1 MTAKKFMKTN
11 TITKNVSAIID
22 SVRKSGDKALVD
34 FARRFD
40 KVNLSPAKIR
50 IPKER
55 IAKAPKLVD
64 PMVRRALD
72 ECARRIREFH
82 YQEKKHA
89 PSTWS
94 YTKNGVRLGQ
104 FYAPMSAVGIYV
116 PGGRFSYPSTV
127 LMTAIPAL
135 MAGVE
140 RVAIVTPPARLS
152 DEILAA
158 AQIAGVT
165 EIYQMGGPA
174 AVAALALGTKTIVP
188 VDIIVGPGNAL
199 VTEAKRQLFGSV
211 GIDLLAGP
219 SELVVVAD
227 DSAPADFVAADMAA
241 QAEHDPDSRSI
252 LISLSKELVKQVKR
266 AIPAALLKQC
276 DLVYEPSAARA
287 AERAN
292 AFAGEHVQI
301 ILRHPHEILDRLKNG
316 GAFFLGAWSPA
327 VMGDY
332 WAGPS
337 HVLPT
342 DRSARFASGLSV
354 MTFLKRSSFMD
365 ISSGAFQKGAPA
377 ALAIA
382 EKEGLVQHANALRL
396 RQNTKE
402 SS

>member
-1 MTAKKFMKTN
+1 M
-11 TITKNVSAIID
+11 
-22 SVRKSGDKALVD
+22 
-34 FARRFD
+34 
-40 KVNLSPAKIR
+40 NLSQSKIR

-55 IAKAPKLVD
+55 IAKAPKLID
-64 PMVRRALD
+64 PMIRRALD

-82 YQEKKHA
+82 YQEKKHT
-89 PSTWS
+89 PTTWS

-104 FYAPMSAVGIYV
+104 FYSPMSAVGIYV

-140 RVAIVTPPARLS
+140 RVAIVTPPARLT

-158 AQIAGVT
+158 AHIAGVT
-165 EIYQMGGPA
+165 EIYQVGGPA
-174 AVAALALGTKTIVP
+174 AIAALALGTKTISP
-188 VDIIVGPGNAL
+188 VDLVIGPGNAL
-199 VTEAKRQLFGSV
+199 VTEAKRQLFGQV

-227 DSAPADFVAADMAA
+227 DSAPAEFVAADMAA

-252 LISLSKELVKQVKR
+252 LISLSKELVKNVKA
-266 AIPAALLKQC
+266 AIPSSLIKQC
-276 DLVYEPSAARA
+276 ELIYEPSAQRA
-287 AERAN
+287 AEQAN

-301 ILRHPHEILDRLKNG
+301 MLRRPQDMLDGLKNG

-354 MTFLKRSSFMD
+354 MTFLKRSSFID
-365 ISSGAFQKGAPA
+365 ISSGAFHKGVPA

-382 EKEGLVQHANALRL
+382 EKEGLLQHANALRL
-396 RQNTKE
+396 RQESKE